1 MIYVNQH
8 EYNMKVLVVD
18 LRDEDEDESEEIK
31 EAVLDYLMENYESV
45 LDEIEDGLYHLEF
58 DVKEQIKATI
68 EIDDLIASME

>member
-45 LDEIEDGLYHLEF
+45 LDEIEDGLYHLEL